1 LNTVLAGLLLSAL
14 GALGALGSQDVGA
27 TAPVVDVVGGCP
39 GHDALLEALRPVIG
53 KDTLSSSRGAAR
65 VVDLGDRFDVFAAG
79 QTARYVDTARDCG
92 ERARVAAVFI
102 ALALS
107 PPSVRLVEP
116 APPPPTAPQPA
127 VPTPEPRAP
136 SGPPSCLWAKVGVG
150 ARVDSALAEDGAP
163 SDLTAGGEL
172 AGTIGRGTFGIGLSA
187 ALLAPTRRTL
197 QSVSVRQQRFPFG
210 AGVVIR
216 HRWSPW
222 FEVTGKAALAV
233 VLLTLRG
240 ENVSPGASSTRLDPG
255 AHLSAELRGPPLRE
269 GLVPFVGLHVELFPR
284 SYVLD
289 ADPVGRVG
297 VTNRLW
303 WGATAGLSFD
313 LTPGE

>member
-1 LNTVLAGLLLSAL
+1 M
-14 GALGALGSQDVGA
+14 
-27 TAPVVDVVGGCP
+27 
-39 GHDALLEALRPVIG
+39 EALRPVIG
-53 KDTLSSSRGAAR
+53 KDMLSSSRGATR
-65 VVDLGDRFDVFAAG
+65 VVDLGDRFDVSAAG
-79 QTARYVDTARDCG
+79 QTAHYVDAARDCG

-107 PPSVRLVEP
+107 PPAVRLVEP
-116 APPPPTAPQPA
+116 APLPPTAPPPA
-127 VPTPEPRAP
+127 VTTPEPRLP
-136 SGPPSCLWAKVGVG
+136 PGPPSRLWAQLAAG
-150 ARVDSALAEDGAP
+150 ARLDSALAEEGAP

-172 AGTIGRGTFGIGLSA
+172 AGTIGHGPFGIGLSA
-187 ALLAPTRRTL
+187 ALLAPTRRIL

-210 AGVVIR
+210 AGLVIR

-222 FEVTGKAALAV
+222 FELTGKAAVAV

-255 AHLSAELRGPPLRE
+255 AHLSVELRGPPLRE

-284 SYVLD
+284 SYVLE
-289 ADPVGRVG
+289 AEPVGRVG